1 MKKYLLIGIALLLTA
16 CSSDVA
22 SNEMETITDNKTK
35 SEVELVEPG
44 EKSLLLEW
52 DFDNMDR
59 GNHDY
64 ETLAALAHPRLV
76 VELDYKGVKRG
87 DVIYFKSP
95 DFTIESNP
103 DFYMPEYYIARVV
116 GLQGETVEIKDGQ
129 VFDKRL
135 DTFYSKLLQ
144 RGMNEK
150 DYFEKLKPV
159 NRGNEEN
166 DREYF
171 ATTMDPVKV
180 VNNTVFVLVDNGG
193 RGVDSRDFGLLPM
206 ESIKGK
212 VLGYKK

>member
-64 ETLAALAHPRLV
+64 ETLAHPRLV

-129 VFDKRL
+129 VFIDDKRL

-150 DYFEKLKPV
+150 EYFEKVKPPNRV
-159 NRGNEEN
+159 NDEN
-166 DREYF
+166 HREYF
-171 ATTMDPVKV
+171 ATSMEPVKV
-180 VNNTVFVLVDNGG
+180 EDNTVFVLSDNGA
-193 RGVDSRDFGLLPM
+193 RGVDSRYFGLLPM
-206 ESIKGK
+206 ESIKGQ